1 MSAPMF
7 AEERRR
13 VILEQLKKHGRV
25 TVPDLAG
32 QLQVSTVTIRS
43 DLSAL
48 EETGVLERTYG
59 GAVLRADA
67 PLLQELSL
75 NVRQGKDRKQ
85 KKAIAA
91 AAAGLLADG
100 CSVAL
105 DCSSTAYALVPFIK
119 RLSRVTVITNSLLI
133 AQSLLESLQAD
144 VLLPAG
150 RLRRDAISIVG
161 SPESLPQININIGF
175 FGAHGITEAIG
186 VTEIDSDEAAMKR
199 TMYGR
204 CVAPVI
210 LLDGSK
216 WGQVAPYT
224 IVHLSEVR
232 HVITSEDAPAALVER
247 FRASGVQVT
256 VVPF

>member
-13 VILEQLKKHGRV
+13 VILEQLQKHGRV
-25 TVPDLAG
+25 AVPDLAE
-32 QLQVSTVTIRS
+32 QLQVSAVTIRS

-48 EETGVLERTYG
+48 EEAGVLERTYG

-67 PLLQELSL
+67 SILQELSFS
-75 NVRQGKDRKQ
+75 VRQAKDRQQ
-85 KKAIAA
+85 KNAIAA
-91 AAAGLLADG
+91 AAAGLLSDG

-105 DCSSTAYALVPFIK
+105 DCSTTAYALVPFIK
-119 RLSRVTVITNSLLI
+119 RLARVTVITNSLRV
-133 AQSLLESLQAD
+133 AQSLLESPNVE

-150 RLRRDAISIVG
+150 RLRREAISIVG
-161 SPESLPQININIGF
+161 DPNSLPMINVNVGF
-175 FGAHGITEAIG
+175 FGARGISDAIG

-199 TMYGR
+199 AMYGR
-204 CVAPVI
+204 CVSPVI
-210 LLDGSK
+210 VLDGSK
-216 WGQVAPYT
+216 WGEVAPYT
-224 IVHLSEVR
+224 IVPPSEVR
-232 HVITSEDAPAALVER
+232 HIITSEDAPEALVGR

>member
-13 VILEQLKKHGRV
+13 LILEQLRKHGRV
-25 TVPDLAG
+25 AVPDLAE
-32 QLQVSTVTIRS
+32 QLRVSAVTIRS

-48 EETGVLERTYG
+48 EEAGVLERTYG
-59 GAVLRADA
+59 GAVLRAGA
-67 PLLQELSL
+67 PLLQELSF
-75 NVRQGKDRKQ
+75 NVRQGKDRRQ
-85 KKAIAA
+85 KNAIAA

-105 DCSSTAYALVPFIK
+105 DCSTTAYALVPFIK
-119 RLSRVTVITNSLLI
+119 QLSRVTVITNSLRV
-133 AQSLLESLQAD
+133 AQSLLESPQAD

-161 SPESLPQININIGF
+161 RPESLPPININIGF
-175 FGAHGITEAIG
+175 FGARGITDTIG

-199 TMYGR
+199 AMYGR
-204 CVAPVI
+204 CVSPVI
-210 LLDGSK
+210 VLDGSK

-224 IVHLSEVR
+224 IVPPSEVR
-232 HVITSEDAPAALVER
+232 HVITSGDAPEALVER
-247 FRASGVQVT
+247 FRAGGIQVT
-256 VVPF
+256 VVLF